1 MAAAVEKAAAGIRLV
16 AAMSPAKVPL
26 KAFALVAEQR
36 PLRSVTA
43 GSIRLVIAGS
53 MYILAFLPSRFALHH
68 DLVGSSGACVMTF
81 AYRVD
86 RWTDD
91 GNSIL
96 DYVAAVADFAVAR
109 AAYRAACRRWPEA
122 RITLRQAA
130 RVVERNW
137 STSEAAN

>member
-1 MAAAVEKAAAGIRLV
+1 
-16 AAMSPAKVPL
+16 
-26 KAFALVAEQR
+26 
-36 PLRSVTA
+36 
-43 GSIRLVIAGS
+43 
-53 MYILAFLPSRFALHH
+53 
-68 DLVGSSGACVMTF
+68 MTF
-81 AYRVD
+81 AYRAD

-122 RITLRQAA
+122 KITLRQGA

>member
-1 MAAAVEKAAAGIRLV
+1 
-16 AAMSPAKVPL
+16 
-26 KAFALVAEQR
+26 
-36 PLRSVTA
+36 
-43 GSIRLVIAGS
+43 
-53 MYILAFLPSRFALHH
+53 
-68 DLVGSSGACVMTF
+68 MTF

-96 DYVAAVADFAVAR
+96 DYVAAAADFAVAR

-122 RITLRQAA
+122 KTTLRQGA

>member
-1 MAAAVEKAAAGIRLV
+1 
-16 AAMSPAKVPL
+16 
-26 KAFALVAEQR
+26 
-36 PLRSVTA
+36 
-43 GSIRLVIAGS
+43 
-53 MYILAFLPSRFALHH
+53 
-68 DLVGSSGACVMTF
+68 MTF

-96 DYVAAVADFAVAR
+96 DYVAAVADFAVAI
-109 AAYRAACRRWPEA
+109 ACRRWPEA
-122 RITLRQAA
+122 KITLRQGA